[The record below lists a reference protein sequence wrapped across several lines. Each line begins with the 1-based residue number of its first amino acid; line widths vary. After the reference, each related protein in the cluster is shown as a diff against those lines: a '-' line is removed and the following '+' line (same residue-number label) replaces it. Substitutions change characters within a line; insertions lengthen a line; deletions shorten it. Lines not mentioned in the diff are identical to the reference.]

1 MPLLIKK
8 RGQVSKNVNEWTVSS
23 HGFEKCKVMTRIP
36 GASSV
41 AAKSEHIDQIN
52 SHYASNKHQRNAV
65 SHHTM
70 RQHGDLLNFD
80 FPKSSD
86 SSNRLFRFAFV
97 NKGSFVNGGGCGQG
111 LWEGSS
117 RYCSGTRQLL
127 RGPRIQTRNHCR
139 ISAECFKA
147 VIAGLWPVWLFVV
160 ARGQK

>member
-23 HGFEKCKVMTRIP
+23 HGFEKCKVMLRIP

-52 SHYASNKHQRNAV
+52 SHYASYKHQRDAV

-70 RQHGDLLNFD
+70 RQHGDLLNSD
-80 FPKSSD
+80 FQKSSN

-111 LWEGSS
+111 LWEGVQQVLFRDPAATEGPETEQSFE
-117 RYCSGTRQLL
+117 CLL
-127 RGPRIQTRNHCR
+127 LTN
-139 ISAECFKA
+139 SE
-147 VIAGLWPVWLFVV
+147 
-160 ARGQK
+160 